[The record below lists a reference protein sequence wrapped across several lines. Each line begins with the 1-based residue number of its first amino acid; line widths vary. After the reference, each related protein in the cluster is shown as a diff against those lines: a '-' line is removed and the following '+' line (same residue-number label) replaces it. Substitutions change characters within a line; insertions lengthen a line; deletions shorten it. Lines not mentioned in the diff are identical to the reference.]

1 MAYDTYEA
9 ARLISWSNKQAG
21 IGPLSEGKLI
31 EWINAGVGGLDWA
44 FTYKDN
50 REEIWYIDFPSL
62 ISLRLICLL
71 HFESPDS
78 KGTSLKE
85 ITAAAGKLRK
95 ELGTEWPFAS
105 KMLWDLHDKH
115 KSNGFYNLE
124 EGKFKNPKEEWKYVY
139 RQLWGERH
147 RKATN
152 ANLVYGEDGIACA
165 WLPVEGIK
173 IDPQFVSGS
182 PCLAGTR
189 IPTWVFPG
197 MHEGGDSIEELAEDY
212 CITVERVEQAMEWE
226 RQLASAGV

>member
-85 ITAAAGKLRK
+85 ITAAAGKLRR

-115 KSNGFYNLE
+115 KSDGFYNLE
-124 EGKFKNPKEEWKYVY
+124 EGEFKNPKEEWKYVY
-139 RQLWGERH
+139 WQLWGERP
-147 RKATN
+147 RKTAD
-152 ANLVYGEDGIACA
+152 ASLVYGEGGIACA

-189 IPTWVFPG
+189 IPTGIIIG
-197 MHEGGDSIEELAEDY
+197 MVRAGDSIAELAEDY
-212 CITVERVEQAMEWE
+212 EIAEERISNAVKWE
-226 RQLASAGV
+226 KQLADAAV